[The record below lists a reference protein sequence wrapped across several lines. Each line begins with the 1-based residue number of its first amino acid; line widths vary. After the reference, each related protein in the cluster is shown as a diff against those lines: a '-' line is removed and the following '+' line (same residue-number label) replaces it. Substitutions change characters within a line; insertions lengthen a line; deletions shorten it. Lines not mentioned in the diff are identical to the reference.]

1 MRDVWIV
8 LIGVGA
14 GAVLST
20 FIRYME
26 HRYARRQRRQ
36 HLILIMCS
44 ILDDFCSQCRE
55 AMEEEGD
62 EHTFYRGVQVPF
74 PKVPA
79 FPSELDWTTIDP
91 DWMRRF
97 LELRLAV
104 PMVHDA
110 VKHTWEEWASPPE
123 FKEGFDF
130 RRDRCGELLQD
141 ASDLSAALR
150 KKAKPPIWDADDEPF
165 YEAIAAGDSDG

>member
-14 GAVLST
+14 GAALST
-20 FIRYME
+20 LIRYME

-44 ILDDFCSQCRE
+44 ILDDFCSQCRD
-55 AMEEEGD
+55 AMKEEGD
-62 EHTFYRGVQVPF
+62 EHTVYRGVLVPF
-74 PKVPA
+74 PTVPA
-79 FPSELDWTTIDP
+79 FPSELDWTTIDS
-91 DWMRRF
+91 DWLRRF

-104 PMVHDA
+104 PRVYDA
-110 VKHTWEEWASPPE
+110 VKHTWDERANPPDYR
-123 FKEGFDF
+123 EGFDF
-130 RRDRCGELLQD
+130 RRERCGELLLE

-150 KKAKPPIWDADDEPF
+150 KKANPPIWDADP
-165 YEAIAAGDSDG
+165 EASSA